1 MKRPEECPEE
11 LWRYMCT
18 RYAPRTLRAMF
29 SNLYKPNGKRERERA
44 KRKRERTELKKML
57 NAA

>member
-1 MKRPEECPEE
+1 
-11 LWRYMCT
+11 
-18 RYAPRTLRAMF
+18 MF